1 MDDFAEPTCKPLLKM
16 KAEEIERKI
25 LEVSKFKWVEEL
37 KRLLFIVGE
46 LNQAFSFDPSCRV
59 LEIGCGNG
67 NVSRGMASM
76 GYQVLG
82 VDIDKDSIREA
93 QQNNP
98 LPNLE
103 FRAEAAEDLREHGS
117 FDAIVCTEVLEH
129 LDDPSVV
136 LDYVRENLKEGGLFI
151 STVPNGYGP
160 REFLMTKPQQFL
172 QKNGMGGGLLKI
184 KRALGYGYG
193 TMQSSNPDLEHVQF
207 FTKRRIL
214 KLHLDSGFRL
224 RRFGHGDFVTCVFPF
239 SIFTRRSKGLQRL
252 DNALS
257 NGLPSFLTS
266 GFYMSFT
273 RS

>member
-1 MDDFAEPTCKPLLKM
+1 MRTG
-16 KAEEIERKI
+16 EIEEKI

-37 KRLLFIVGE
+37 KRLLFIVEE
-46 LNQAFSFDPSCRV
+46 LNQNLSLDSSRRI

-67 NVSRGMASM
+67 NVARGIASM

-82 VDIDKDSIREA
+82 VDIDEESIREA
-93 QQNNP
+93 QLNNP
-98 LPNLE
+98 LPNLK
-103 FRAEAAEDLREHGS
+103 FRAEAAEDLQERGA

-136 LDYVRENLKEGGLFI
+136 LDYVRENLSEGGLFI

-160 REFLMTKPQQFL
+160 REFLMTMPQQFL
-172 QKNGMGGGLLKI
+172 QKRGMGVGLQKV

-207 FTKRRIL
+207 FTKKRIL
-214 KLHLDSGFRL
+214 ELHRDAGFRL
-224 RRFGHGDFVTCVFPF
+224 LRFGHGDFVSCVFPF
-239 SIFTRRSKGLQRL
+239 SFFTRRSKGLQKL

-257 NGLPSFLTS
+257 NALPSSLTS

-273 RS
+273 RH